1 MSVTAVLPEDPTTSI
16 IGTITNT
23 QTVVQTVNDGTIAS
37 FVGASEREAEN
48 SLTAASLANDHMA
61 AQVTEEGMA
70 SVSENETT
78 FKQHDSA
85 AQKHNVLSHSAAAI
99 ADESGAKAVSLERVA
114 EIQIAVAEVE
124 TRKVLGTE
132 EIENRTTAGV
142 EAEMKSTGAVI
153 DEEARRAAGAAQDLE
168 SKLAASAEVT
178 TEAPKLG

>member
-1 MSVTAVLPEDPTTSI
+1 MSVTAVLPEDPTISI

-23 QTVVQTVNDGTIAS
+23 ETVVQNLHDGTIAS

-70 SVSENETT
+70 SVSETETS

-85 AQKHNVLSHSAAAI
+85 AQTHHVLSHSAAAT

-114 EIQIAVAEVE
+114 SIQIAVAEVA
-124 TRKVLGTE
+124 TRRVLGTE
-132 EIENRTTAGV
+132 ERENRTTAGV
-142 EAEMKSTGAVI
+142 QAEMKATGAVM

-168 SKLAASAEVT
+168 SELAASAEVT
-178 TEAPKLG
+178 TEAPKM